1 MSDTVAFDI
10 ERASAD
16 DLPSIENLLAANKL
30 PLEGVREWLD
40 TFVVAR
46 SGGRIVGVAGVERCD
61 PYGLLRSAA
70 VDQSVRGHGIGR
82 ALIERLIA
90 DAESDDLRAL
100 YLLTMTAENYF
111 PAFGFTKTSRDA
123 VPVEIQNTA
132 QFRDICPSSA
142 IVMRRS
148 LQRS

>member
-1 MSDTVAFDI
+1 MPDTVDFDI

-16 DLPSIENLLAANKL
+16 DLPSIENLLAANQL

-46 SGGRIVGVAGVERCD
+46 SSGQIVGVAGLEKCNG
-61 PYGLLRSAA
+61 YGLLRSAA

-82 ALIERLIA
+82 ALVERLIA

-111 PAFGFTKTSRDA
+111 PAFGFTKTSRDT
-123 VPVEIQNTA
+123 VPVEIRNTA

-142 IVMRRS
+142 TVMRRS